1 MAEIER
7 GRRVVLKGGPCD
19 GRVIDIAPMHE
30 HWKAIVVPVE
40 PLWHALSY
48 DLTDDK
54 AAEPIQTARYTTDG
68 TYIP

>member
-19 GRVIDIAPMHE
+19 GRVLEVPYFGR
-30 HWKAIVVPVE
+30 HWTTMIVPVISLKDIIE
-40 PLWHALSY
+40 HTTEAN
-48 DLTDDK
+48 
-54 AAEPIQTARYTTDG
+54 AGEPIQTARYRTDG